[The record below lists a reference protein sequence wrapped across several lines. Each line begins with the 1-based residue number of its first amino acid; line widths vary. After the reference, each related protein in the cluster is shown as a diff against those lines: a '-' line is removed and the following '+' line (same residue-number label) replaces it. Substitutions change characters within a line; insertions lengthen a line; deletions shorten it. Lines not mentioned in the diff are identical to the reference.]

1 MRISG
6 FVVLV
11 VCLLCTATAASAA
24 SSAVGACSCI
34 GAEQGIPMH
43 TGYWGIERNI
53 PAPAQRTACSLD
65 LLSSDVRPTKR
76 RKRRVIGMAG
86 ARSFS
91 SRRCNTG
98 RIRRNIPA
106 SCAKRTAGSVDLLS
120 IDVRH
125 IGKRRRRGMR
135 TAAARLFSIQPI
147 DVRRTRKRKRRAMRV
162 AAARSF
168 SIRLIDGSRTRKRR
182 RRAMRTPAARS
193 FSIPPAARRG
203 CSAAAV
209 RASRRS
215 GVPFAIFGSCRTGT
229 GFRAP
234 HRPPAWPY
242 CGVRVMSPSSGSTT
256 ATAPQC
262 SMTPTAARGSP
273 ACIVSA

>member
-43 TGYWGIERNI
+43 TGYWGYRTQYSRARATYGVQPRSVVVRRAPYQAAQAPRYRYGGRPIVQQ
-53 PAPAQRTACSLD
+53 PAVQYWTYQAQYPSVVRQAYRGQRRPVVDRRAPHRETQAPRYAYGGGQIVQHPAD
-65 LLSSDVRPTKR
+65 R
-76 RKRRVIGMAG
+76 RASNQEAKAPRYASGGGEIVQHQTDRWESNQEAKAPRYANASGQIVQHPAG
-86 ARSFS
+86 
-91 SRRCNTG
+91 C
-98 RIRRNIPA
+98 P
-106 SCAKRTAGSVDLLS
+106 
-120 IDVRH
+120 
-125 IGKRRRRGMR
+125 
-135 TAAARLFSIQPI
+135 ARLFCGCGASIE
-147 DVRRTRKRKRRAMRV
+147 A
-162 AAARSF
+162 F
-168 SIRLIDGSRTRKRR
+168 
-182 RRAMRTPAARS
+182 
-193 FSIPPAARRG
+193 
-203 CSAAAV
+203 
-209 RASRRS
+209 

-229 GFRAP
+229 GFHAP

-242 CGVRVMSPSSGSTT
+242 CGVRAMSPSSGSTT